1 MIRSEVPVAL
11 AVFALALGGAAR
23 AQDAGGVE
31 VEKEERRPVELVV
44 EPASPTL
51 NVGERVV
58 LRATVKDAQG
68 EVMESPVVFYSR
80 ARRALTVTPTGRLEA
95 YAPGKHVVVALVP
108 RFADDPSRRPEG
120 LIQVEVTVEVPP
132 PPVQSVSFE
141 PLPERVYAGTELPLA
156 VTVKDT
162 SGAERIDVP
171 VSWASRT
178 PGTARVDA
186 TGRLRLLAPGR
197 VELTASAEEV
207 TGETAFDAEA
217 DPVVRFALEA
227 DAETA
232 RTGDVVWFRA
242 VARDASGEPVP
253 GYPVQLACSSRL
265 DPRIRA
271 AGAACQIDADG
282 AFVAERPGV
291 HTVVAV
297 AGPHA
302 ATRSLEVAPRDVR
315 KRFEVVG
322 HGAVRDR
329 HTSDL
334 WVWEGNDGRD
344 YALTGTWGADGHAYM
359 WDVTDPAN
367 MQIVDVV
374 KVDARTVNDVK
385 VSEDGRLAVI
395 SREGASNRRN
405 GFVIL
410 DVSKPQEGVRI
421 LSRYDD
427 QLAGGVHN
435 VFVHDHHVYAI
446 NNGRRYD
453 IINIEDPEK
462 PARVGRFELDTPG
475 HSIHDVWVVDGIAYS
490 SNWDDGVVAVDVGGG
505 GRGGAPN
512 NPVKIG
518 SATWPN
524 GWNHAAYPWTSPS
537 TGKRYVFGG
546 DEAFPWGLHPE
557 KGSPPERAAGWI
569 HVFDVSDW
577 SAPREVARY
586 EVPEAGTHNL
596 WIEGEVLYVAYYNA
610 GLRAVDISGEMRGD
624 LYRQGREIAF
634 WFGYD
639 PEGFIPNAPFAW
651 GPQVHKGHVFV
662 ADYNSGLWALKLSDF
677 DPEQGAPDLGEPR

>member
-1 MIRSEVPVAL
+1 MIRTDVLVAL
-11 AVFALALGGAAR
+11 LAVSPAFGTPAFAQEAEKAER
-23 AQDAGGVE
+23 APAQ
-31 VEKEERRPVELVV
+31 LVV
-44 EPASPTL
+44 EPAAPTL
-51 NVGERVV
+51 EVGGT
-58 LRATVKDAQG
+58 LTLTATVKDANG
-68 EVMESPVVFYSR
+68 EVMESPVVYYSR
-80 ARRALTVTPTGRLEA
+80 ARRALTVTPAGRLEA
-95 YAPGKHVVVALVP
+95 YAPGRHVVVALVP
-108 RFADDPSRRPEG
+108 RFADDPSRRPES
-120 LIQVEVTVEVPP
+120 LIQMEVTVEVPA
-132 PPVQSVSFE
+132 PPVQSVSIAA
-141 PLPERVYAGTELPLA
+141 LPGRVYAGTELPLA
-156 VTVKDT
+156 VVVKDR

-171 VSWASRT
+171 VTWASRT
-178 PGTARVDA
+178 PDTVRVDA
-186 TGRLRLLAPGR
+186 TGRLQLLAPGR
-197 VELTASAEEV
+197 ATITATAGEVEQ
-207 TGETAFDAEA
+207 GESFDVEA
-217 DPVVRFALEA
+217 DPVVRFSLEA
-227 DAETA
+227 DAHTA
-232 RTGDVVWFRA
+232 RTGDVVRFQA
-242 VARDASGEPVP
+242 IALDASGAAVP
-253 GYPVQLACSSRL
+253 DYPVQLACSSVP

-271 AGAACQIDADG
+271 A
-282 AFVAERPGV
+282 RSGV

-302 ATRSLEVAPRDVR
+302 ATRSLEVTPRNVR

-322 HGAVRDR
+322 HGKVRDR

-334 WVWEGNDGRD
+334 WVWEGTDGRD

-367 MQIVDVV
+367 MQIIDVV

-385 VSEDGRLAVI
+385 VSEDGRIAVI
-395 SREGASNRRN
+395 SREGASNRKN

-435 VFVHDHHVYAI
+435 VFIYDKHVYAI

-462 PARVGRFELDTPG
+462 PSRVGRFELNTPG

-546 DEAFPWGLHPE
+546 DEAFPWGLNPE

-569 HVFDVSDW
+569 HVFDVTDW
-577 SAPREVARY
+577 NAPQEVARY
-586 EVPEAGTHNL
+586 EVPEAGTHNF

-610 GLRAVDISGEMRGD
+610 GLRAVDISGELRGD

-639 PEGFIPNAPFAW
+639 PEGYIPNAPFAW
-651 GPQVHKGHVFV
+651 GPQYHKGHVFV
-662 ADYNSGLWALKLSDF
+662 AEYNSGLWALKLTDF
-677 DPEQGAPDLGEPR
+677 DPAEGAPDLGEPQ